1 MKKLGYVAVV
11 VLVMGLLGAGGAQAQ
26 VTQSQTVTVQA
37 TNQGIFTFAVS
48 PASFNFGNVD
58 ASGSAIAGMGAGVT
72 AGGRTGANDGG
83 TYSATSALSWVCNSA
98 PVRTTKIYNASSTVT
113 GVLAGDRLEMRIPAA
128 GGGTSSGFKKF
139 TSQSGTPAGDLI
151 TSMTVGNGGNAV
163 NGNTDFRLTVLD
175 ADTNGATSWTVVLT
189 ASGI

>member
-1 MKKLGYVAVV
+1 MKKLGYVAAVV
-11 VLVMGLLGAGGAQAQ
+11 VVMGLLGTGNAQAQ

-37 TNQGIFTFAVS
+37 TNQGIFTF
-48 PASFNFGNVD
+48 NFGNVD
-58 ASGSAIAGMGAGVT
+58 ASGAAIAGMGAGVT

-83 TYSATSALSWVCNSA
+83 TYSATSALSWACNSA

-128 GGGTSSGFKKF
+128 GGGTSGGFKKF
-139 TSQSGTPAGDLI
+139 ASQSGTPAGDLV

>member
-1 MKKLGYVAVV
+1 MNRFGFVAAVMVV
-11 VLVMGLLGAGGAQAQ
+11 MALVGAGSAEAQ

-37 TNQGIFTFAVS
+37 NNQGIFTFTVS

-83 TYSATSALSWVCNSA
+83 FYTATSALSWTCASA
-98 PVRTTKIYNASSTVT
+98 PARTTKIYNGSTTVT
-113 GVLAGDRLEMRIPAA
+113 GVLAGDRLEMQIPAV
-128 GGGTSSGFKKF
+128 GGGTSSGYKKF
-139 TSQSGTPAGDLI
+139 LSQSGTPGGDLI
-151 TSMTVGNGGNAV
+151 TNMTVRNGANAV
-163 NGNTDFRLTVLD
+163 NGTTDLKLTVLD
-175 ADTNGATSWTVVLT
+175 SDTNGSTSWTLVLT